1 MISTGIPG
9 ANLPDVQMNK
19 VGSDARLRGVR
30 RADIALVGVDEIS
43 KVLAVPARL
52 ETSFSSVL
60 RLLASFLDMR
70 HGLIALLDDRG
81 AAEMVVGSGWSDAT
95 ARRYFDR
102 LPERAIGRI
111 VVTKM
116 PLVIKQMKKDPLFE
130 NWDFS
135 VWGSS
140 HSDSSFIGVPIKD
153 RGNVIG
159 TVTIELD
166 NGDRAYFSLDEDVRF
181 LTMIANLLG
190 QTVRLQRL
198 IASDREWL
206 MHEQRRLERTIAD
219 NVTAPKT
226 DSPSAAGI
234 IGNTPAIKAVLDK
247 VRRVARSQSPVL
259 LRGESGTGK
268 ELFARALHEW
278 SPRHEEPFVAVNC
291 AALAESVLES
301 ELFGHEKG
309 AFTGATSQRK
319 GRFELADKG
328 TLFLDEIG
336 EISPAFQ
343 AKLLRVLQLGE
354 FERVG
359 GTSTIKIDVRLV
371 AATNRNLEESVA
383 KGAFRSDL
391 YYRISVVPISIP
403 PLRER
408 KGDIPLLAR
417 EFLNRFNA
425 ENEVNLSCTDSA
437 MDVLTSCYFPGNVR
451 ELENCIR
458 RTATLANA
466 ERITANDFACR
477 HDECLSAI
485 LWKKPADSTDGYVSL
500 PIGRVTPFSRPPLP
514 SRAAHDEAQ
523 FRGGADARSSADMH
537 SSADTRSSADTHGSA
552 DARGNAPY
560 PARRDSAGAAQ
571 PDPQSMAE
579 TAAAPSDDPET
590 DRARLVEAM
599 ETAGWVQ
606 AKAARLLGLTPRQI
620 GYALRKHA
628 IPVKKF

>member
-1 MISTGIPG
+1 MEK
-9 ANLPDVQMNK
+9 A
-19 VGSDARLRGVR
+19 VGHRQPLGVR
-30 RADIALVGVDEIS
+30 RADTALVGMYEIS
-43 KVLAVPARL
+43 KLLAVPARL

-60 RLLASFLDMR
+60 QLLASFLDMR
-70 HGLIALLDDRG
+70 HGLIALLDERG
-81 AAEMVVGSGWSDAT
+81 APDIVVGSGWSDAT

-116 PLVIKQMKKDPLFE
+116 PLVIRQMKKDPLFE

-135 VWGSS
+135 GWGSAE
-140 HSDSSFIGVPIKD
+140 DEFSFIGVPIKD

-159 TVTIELD
+159 TVTIDREL
-166 NGDRAYFSLDEDVRF
+166 GDHAYFSLDEDVRF
-181 LTMIANLLG
+181 LSMIANLLG

-219 NVTAPKT
+219 RTPPAADHAPT
-226 DSPSAAGI
+226 AGI

-247 VRRVARSQSPVL
+247 VRRVARSHSPAL

-278 SPRHEEPFVAVNC
+278 SPRREEPFVAVNC
-291 AALAESVLES
+291 AALAESLLES

-309 AFTGATSQRK
+309 AFTGASAQRK

-336 EISPAFQ
+336 EISPSFQ
-343 AKLLRVLQLGE
+343 AKLLRVLELGE

-359 GTSTIKIDVRLV
+359 GSSTVKVDVRLV

-383 KGAFRSDL
+383 KGDFRSDL
-391 YYRISVVPISIP
+391 YYRISVVPIFIP

-408 KGDIPLLAR
+408 KDDIPLLAR

-425 ENEVNLSCTDSA
+425 ENETNHSFTASA
-437 MDVLTSCYFPGNVR
+437 TGVLTSCYFPGNVR

-458 RTATLANA
+458 RTATMANA
-466 ERITANDFACR
+466 DRLVADDFACR
-477 HDECLSAI
+477 HDECLSAV
-485 LWKKPADSTDGYVSL
+485 LWKKPTDSTVGFVSL
-500 PIGRVTPFSRPPLP
+500 PIGRPGSYAKASQPLAAQSRPTSVDNL
-514 SRAAHDEAQ
+514 
-523 FRGGADARSSADMH
+523 AR
-537 SSADTRSSADTHGSA
+537 
-552 DARGNAPY
+552 P
-560 PARRDSAGAAQ
+560 DS
-571 PDPQSMAE
+571 D
-579 TAAAPSDDPET
+579 APSPAPTTSPAQAGSTNTGEASPPPDEPET
-590 DRARLVEAM
+590 DRERLVEAM
-599 ETAGWVQ
+599 ERAGWVQ
-606 AKAARLLGLTPRQI
+606 AKGARLLGLTARQI
-620 GYALRKHA
+620 GYALKKHA
-628 IPVKKF
+628 IPVQKF